1 MLAIERRA
9 EIMKII
15 NIERSVRVNVLSEK
29 FEVAEE
35 TIRRDLD
42 KLEKE
47 GVVKKTYGGAVVI
60 ENVSNEQSFLSR
72 QKVNITEKR
81 IIASYADDLIKDG
94 ETIFIDMSTT
104 ALEFIKNVSPDKHI
118 TVLTNS
124 LTAMVELSNKTN
136 IKLINIGG
144 EYDAGSNAM
153 LGSITHRN
161 IKHFYADKT
170 LFSVKAVM
178 KNRGA
183 MDSKEEL
190 AEIKRIM
197 IEHARESIMLLDSSK
212 FDRAALVQVVPM
224 DQIHQ
229 VITDY
234 DMNKEWLDYFESCEV
249 KVTVVNA

>member
-15 NIERSVRVNVLSEK
+15 NIERSVRVNILSEK
-29 FEVAEE
+29 FDVAEE

-47 GVVKKTYGGAVVI
+47 GMVKKTYGGAVII
-60 ENVSNEQSFLSR
+60 ENVSAEQPFVSR
-72 QKVNITEKR
+72 QKANITEKR
-81 IIASYADDLIKDG
+81 IIASYANEAIKDG

-104 ALEFIKNVSPDKHI
+104 ALEFIKNVSPDKKI

-124 LTAMVELSNKTN
+124 LTAMVELSNKSN

-144 EYDAGSNAM
+144 EYDLGTNAM
-153 LGSITHRN
+153 IGSITHRN

-178 KNRGA
+178 RNRGV

-190 AEIKRIM
+190 AEIKRLM

-212 FDRAALVQVVPM
+212 FDRAALVQVVSM
-224 DQIHQ
+224 NQIQQ

-234 DMNKEWLDYFESCEV
+234 DMDKEWLDYFEACEV
-249 KVTVVNA
+249 KVTVVNV